1 MRNNELKK
9 RIISSI
15 ILIPVI
21 FFFVIKG
28 SLLFTLLLIIIFLIS
43 YFEWHKMSKNRPY
56 YIPGLIFLFFS
67 FYSIYQ
73 LRIYEENSLK
83 KFLIILIICILTDLG
98 GYIFGKTLKGPKLIS
113 YSPNKTFAGLVG
125 SYLFPIC
132 LVPFLNYINQ
142 ISENEKMITF
152 FFVIIISTVSQV
164 GDIIISYFKRKS
176 NIKDTGK
183 LIPGHGGLLDR
194 IDGMVFAF
202 PFGYLIMSNN
212 LLTIF

>member
-43 YFEWHKMSKNRPY
+43 YFEWHQMSKNRPY
-56 YIPGLIFLFFS
+56 YIPGFIFLFFS

-212 LLTIF
+212 LFTIF